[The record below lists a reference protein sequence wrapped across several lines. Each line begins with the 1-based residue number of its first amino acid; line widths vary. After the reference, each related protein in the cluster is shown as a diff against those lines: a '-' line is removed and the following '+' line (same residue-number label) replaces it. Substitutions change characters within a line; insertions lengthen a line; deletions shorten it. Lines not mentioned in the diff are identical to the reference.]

1 MTIQQL
7 RILGYL
13 AECGSISRT
22 AEICFLSQS
31 ALTRQ
36 IRSMEEELGYALF
49 TRSFSGILLTPAGDA
64 FCEATR
70 GLLAQYDRAVCLGR
84 EACRHQTGLTT
95 LRIGVFSYSL
105 SFIVSMFKECE
116 ARMPYIRFEF
126 IASRMPDSCA
136 NLCENRLD
144 LCFPAEQA
152 GEQADIAFKRLL
164 TSRNC
169 MRIPE
174 GNPLYGR
181 RQVSFADLHGHAVL
195 MMPRGMADNS
205 DRLRAH
211 IAEHHPEIRII
222 DYNDPIEAEAEALAR
237 GHILMTLGFFEPKK
251 GFSFA
256 VLSDFPGVA
265 LGAQYRQKDAALVA
279 PVLDAMRAYLARQPL
294 EPFLS
299 AWREK
304 EYSKA

>member
-13 AECGSISRT
+13 AACGSISRT

-36 IRSMEEELGYALF
+36 IHSMEEELGYALF
-49 TRSFSGILLTPAGDA
+49 TRSFSGVRLTPAGEA

-70 GLLAQYDRAVCLGR
+70 GLLAQYDWAVCLGR
-84 EACRHQTGLTT
+84 EACQRQTGLTT

-116 ARMPYIRFEF
+116 ARMPHIHFEF

-136 NLCENRLD
+136 DLSENRLD
-144 LCFPAEQA
+144 LCFPAEQSA
-152 GEQADIAFKRLL
+152 EQAGIAFERLL

-181 RQVSFADLHGHAVL
+181 RQVSLADLHGHTVL
-195 MMPRGMADNS
+195 MMPTGMADNS

-211 IAEHHPEIRII
+211 IEEHHPQIRIM
-222 DYNDPIEAEAEALAR
+222 DYNNPIEAEAEALAR

-256 VLSDFPGVA
+256 VLSGFPGVA
-265 LGAQYRQKDAALVA
+265 LGAQYRQKDAALIA

-304 EYSKA
+304 EYSKS

>member
-1 MTIQQL
+1 MTIAQL
-7 RILGYL
+7 RMLGYL

-22 AEICFLSQS
+22 AEICYLSQS

-36 IRSMEEELGYALF
+36 LRSMEEELGYPLF
-49 TRSFSGILLTPAGDA
+49 TRSFSGILLTPAGKV

-84 EACRHQTGLTT
+84 EACQQQTGLTT

-105 SFIVSMFKECE
+105 GFIVSMFKECE
-116 ARMPYIRFEF
+116 TLLPHIHFEF
-126 IASRMPDSCA
+126 IASRIPDNCA
-136 NLCENRLD
+136 NLRENRLD
-144 LCFPAEQA
+144 LCFPAEQSV
-152 GEQADIAFKRLL
+152 EQEDIAFERLL

-195 MMPRGMADNS
+195 MMPRGMAGNS
-205 DRLRAH
+205 DRLRAY
-211 IAEHHPEIRII
+211 IMEHHPQIRII
-222 DYNDPIEAEAEALAR
+222 DYNNPIEAEAEALVR

-265 LGAQYRQKDAALVA
+265 LGAQYRKEDAALVA
-279 PVLDAMRAYLARQPL
+279 PVLDTMRSYLARQPL

-299 AWREK
+299 AWQG
-304 EYSKA
+304 EYSGA